1 MPPTSS
7 LDPRWPVLV
16 GVGQVEQRTD
26 DVHAALSPD
35 ALLAEAARVA
45 QTDSGAGGL
54 LGAVDTVAVI
64 RILSWRYQDPGAL
77 VAGHLGITPRRT
89 IVTDDGGNYPQ
100 TLLNRACLAILDG
113 SSDAVLIGGAET
125 WRTRS
130 RHKAAELTPDWPRQE
145 ASVAPT
151 EVLANKADLWHPG
164 EWARRVMMPIEFY
177 PLFENAHRAAEGWTI
192 PDHRD
197 RVAALWSRF
206 SEVAATNPHAWIR
219 RTFTPAEIR
228 DPSPDNRMVGFPY
241 TKLMNANNAVEQAA
255 AFVVCSV
262 AKAIEL
268 GVPTDR
274 WVFPWSG
281 TDAHEHWH
289 VSSRWSLAEAP
300 AIRLAGRR
308 ALELA
313 GVGVDD
319 LAHVD
324 VYSCFPSAVQIAAKE
339 IGLGTD
345 RAAHGHRRPVVRRWA
360 VERLREPLHRHH
372 GGPPAGR
379 RRRGRAGHGQRR
391 VPHQARLR
399 GVQHHPSPGRLPPRR
414 PAGRGR
420 RPPVATARRA
430 RRPAA
435 DGEVVVE
442 TSTVMHDRA
451 SNPERAILS
460 TLLADGRRA
469 WGGSTDPAVL
479 RELTTVE
486 TAGRTGTV
494 DAEGTFTFT
503 ELARRAESAPPARQ
517 GVTPGSP
524 STATANAPTTMAR
537 VAAMSAA
544 SVSTQL
550 KALATISATPARMMS
565 APMRVVTGPAWRA
578 THPPY
583 NRRSCSVTDP
593 SRRMRQRTSV
603 ASTTVDATV
612 PAGPPS
618 TTSPTGPAR
627 AAAAS
632 RAVVGVGSPCRLA
645 LVVAIGPTRAARAR
659 TKSESGQRRPT
670 VASDPPRASHAASTE
685 RGRTSVSAP
694 GQSRSIHRATSAVTA
709 RGSTRARA

>member
-1 MPPTSS
+1 MLPVHMTTMSMGRECRWPAPLAHLTARSSTPLTGAMPPTSS

-26 DVHAALSPD
+26 DAHAALSPD

-45 QTDSGAGGL
+45 QTDSGAAGL

-77 VAGHLGITPRRT
+77 VASHLGITPRRT

-345 RAAHGHRRPVVRRWA
+345 RPLTVTGGLSFAGGPWNDYVSHSIATMA
-360 VERLREPLHRHH
+360 DRLRADAGAVGLVTAN
-372 GGPPAGR
+372 GGFLTKHAFGVFSTTPPPAAFR
-379 RRRGRAGHGQRR
+379 HADLQDE
-391 VPHQARLR
+391 VDAL
-399 GVQHHPSPGRLPPRR
+399 PSRQL
-414 PAGRGR
+414 AEH
-420 RPPVATARRA
+420 VD
-430 RRPAA
+430 PAA

-503 ELARRAESAPPARQ
+503 
-517 GVTPGSP
+517 
-524 STATANAPTTMAR
+524 
-537 VAAMSAA
+537 
-544 SVSTQL
+544 
-550 KALATISATPARMMS
+550 
-565 APMRVVTGPAWRA
+565 
-578 THPPY
+578 
-583 NRRSCSVTDP
+583 D
-593 SRRMRQRTSV
+593 
-603 ASTTVDATV
+603 
-612 PAGPPS
+612 
-618 TTSPTGPAR
+618 
-627 AAAAS
+627 
-632 RAVVGVGSPCRLA
+632 
-645 LVVAIGPTRAARAR
+645 
-659 TKSESGQRRPT
+659 
-670 VASDPPRASHAASTE
+670 
-685 RGRTSVSAP
+685 
-694 GQSRSIHRATSAVTA
+694 
-709 RGSTRARA
+709 